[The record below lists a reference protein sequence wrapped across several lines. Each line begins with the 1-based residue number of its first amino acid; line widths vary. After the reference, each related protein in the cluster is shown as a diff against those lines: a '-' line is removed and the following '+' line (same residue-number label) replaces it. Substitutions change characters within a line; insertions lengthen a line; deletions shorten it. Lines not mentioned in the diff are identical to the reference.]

1 MNVVAVEF
9 RTVDKS
15 GFLVVVFNFL
25 NILKFFYG
33 EAIKGMVFIEF
44 KIVEFM
50 VSFFCLSCAFV
61 DQMNGF
67 VVLLDVID

>member
-1 MNVVAVEF
+1 
-9 RTVDKS
+9 
-15 GFLVVVFNFL
+15 
-25 NILKFFYG
+25 
-33 EAIKGMVFIEF
+33 MVFIEF

-50 VSFFCLSCAFV
+50 VSFFCLSCGFV